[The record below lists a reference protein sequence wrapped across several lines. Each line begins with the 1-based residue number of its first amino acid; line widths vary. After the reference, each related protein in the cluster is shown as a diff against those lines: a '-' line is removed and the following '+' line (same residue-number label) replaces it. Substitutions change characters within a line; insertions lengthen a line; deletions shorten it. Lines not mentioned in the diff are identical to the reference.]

1 MNRRTHPLRA
11 NGAAFIDSLG
21 QRPTVHEAKSPSAES
36 ATHFRVESRLQRLLD
51 NCLPGFP
58 GALPQADLTR
68 APLALN
74 RYRRIIVSFS
84 CVLALGFTVAAF
96 AQDEEET
103 SNAKPDAG
111 GVVIEPSSGKIA
123 EGDTITITFP
133 VSMVAT
139 DLIDV
144 GDQPSPFVSEPKLDG
159 TFLWKS
165 QTEGVF
171 TVNGVV
177 AGARHR
183 LTLAPGLKDAIGKPF
198 VVKDWSA
205 EFRTPEFAITTEF
218 TERKQLPAR
227 PQIYLESTYAV
238 RLDEAAQHIYFQAR
252 ESSERFP
259 VEIIQTAEGKTADS
273 LEATGFR
280 VAPRAPLPVGHTFDL
295 IVNGLLDAK
304 SRRPLP
310 YLQVMPAGKTEPLK
324 VEWLGAFNHPLED
337 PTIRIKFD
345 DSIDPVEATPQRIR
359 VEPALEKMKL
369 LASADQIQITGEF
382 DLKQRYKV
390 TISPE
395 LKGDRGYGLQS
406 ESRWGATFRPKEA
419 CLIFPSRQVFARAR
433 QELRF
438 AFFQVN
444 TPQVTWKLARIPGE
458 KLSAVTARVKEFEK
472 DATDPV
478 TGKIV
483 IDPRTGFAKE
493 FQTELLVDAFQ
504 LPVASSGTFE
514 ATSND
519 TETRRDVRCTPA
531 EASAKAGVPSA
542 NEAFAGPYL
551 FEASATLPDG
561 RIVGNRSIICVND
574 YLLTQKRTPTKVI
587 MRLAKMSD
595 VSSVTGVTIRA
606 VTEDNIEL
614 ARAVTEKNGIA
625 EFPKDKVFPKP
636 NDTNAKNTHL
646 FIADTASGPAL
657 QFAEATAFSSGF
669 DSPPS
674 PNIPHAEIVTDR
686 NLYRPGHIVKMKGLV
701 RDVTVFSGL
710 MIPVGAA
717 VHWSIS
723 ESDGSRVVGKGDT
736 TLSAYGGWEAEWS
749 VPEKAKLG
757 SYEVRCAV
765 GGRDYA
771 GVTVISVQEY
781 RVPLFSVMVEATTP
795 EVGTTAHARISS
807 AYFHGAPNAGARV
820 HWKASWTTS
829 PDYATDSEGPSR
841 KRFNSYSEVGPR
853 LDVDS
858 EDVKTIEGDTQL
870 DAHGFATIACESP
883 FKDNPAVS
891 RMNITW
897 RADITSIDGQ
907 TLSGGEMATLFAT
920 ETRLGVH
927 AEEQTTEPAAV
938 KVDIDALNPE
948 DQKQDGVLVRADLFH
963 VTTKTVKEQI
973 APFVYRYRNTD
984 QFAKVA
990 SQDSKTPAQ
999 LVFPTTETGRYVV
1012 AVNATKVKAPV
1023 VSDETTV
1030 TGEKPAELPVVNE
1043 TTFKIDRRAEPFLP
1057 GEKAAFTIQ
1066 APFGGVAWVSV
1077 ETDEVLDTLLVP
1089 VKGNA
1094 GRIEVPI
1101 KENYAPNATVSIYLV
1116 KPGGENELPLERF
1129 AYTEM
1134 DVRRPDRELK
1144 VAPHLAGTTAK
1155 PGDAVRGE
1163 VLVTSQDKPV
1173 ADADLLVF
1181 AVDDA
1186 VLTLG
1191 DWKLPNIGARFYPR
1205 NVFSVRTYEALHGY
1219 IENLAK
1225 LSLTQKGFV
1234 IGDGGEESIS
1244 NVKNVRKEFR
1254 TLAFWQGNLKT
1265 GADGKVAFEFVAPDN
1280 LTTYRIVAVG
1290 QTKANQFGGDAT
1302 QTVKISK
1309 PLLIDL
1315 ALPRFLREGD
1325 EVELRAVVRQN
1336 FADNDG
1342 VTTRCVTDANLR
1354 LLGGDVTTQSAQRD
1368 APTVFRFKA
1377 KVTDPNLAPTKVR
1390 FEAVSNSNKQMS
1402 DAVEITIPVQ
1412 APTIVRKESVA
1423 ASFNGPQFDARRAMP
1438 EAWKR
1443 GRGQFTTT
1451 ISTSPWLPQM
1461 SGLPVILQYP
1471 HGCFE
1476 QISTKLLG
1484 YSLLANLLAYLPDFQ
1499 QRDVEYRATLERGM
1513 KQYADSILE
1522 NGMLPY
1528 WPGGNTGNGFVTCQ
1542 ALWSVNESVNAGF
1555 KPQSD
1560 LQEKLAGAVKKMV
1573 KGQVPASRFE
1583 KCFALF
1589 VLTQSK
1595 NSDDYKNESQEL
1607 YLHRNEGSD
1616 EDRALL
1622 AIALHQQNIMPS
1634 EQQQL
1639 LREIDKPIKERAFNP
1654 ATFTSMTRA
1663 EAMRAFAFQLI
1674 SPPTWTKQRK
1684 QQTRD
1689 RMSKLMDNAGS
1700 LSTQENL
1707 WLLLAF
1713 KSMLGSET
1721 TPELHSAQPA
1731 AAVVSKNGRS
1741 AAWVDRK
1748 LENDLVIKGLN
1759 QSALTFLM
1767 QAEYSTS
1774 EVDTDRVDRGFR
1786 IERVVKN
1793 LTDATRAGTP
1803 NAPLKLGDQLLITYR
1818 LNTRKLQ
1825 NFVAL
1830 DDSLPAGVEV
1840 VNPNLAL
1847 VGKFYQLPPP
1857 DPQDRLLG
1865 LSYSEMRD
1873 RSALLYFDTVDPGS
1887 GTYSILARATA
1898 AGTFRWPAT
1907 QVAPMYDSRFSGL
1920 SPSSICVISAD

>member
-1 MNRRTHPLRA
+1 MNRPFWKSGNRFALLLVSTLIVCLS
-11 NGAAFIDSLG
+11 AATFG
-21 QRPTVHEAKSPSAES
+21 Q
-36 ATHFRVESRLQRLLD
+36 D
-51 NCLPGFP
+51 
-58 GALPQADLTR
+58 
-68 APLALN
+68 
-74 RYRRIIVSFS
+74 
-84 CVLALGFTVAAF
+84 
-96 AQDEEET
+96 DEEES

-111 GVVIEPSSGKIA
+111 GVVIEPARGKIA

-133 VSMVAT
+133 ASMVAT
-139 DLIDV
+139 SLIDV

-165 QTEGVF
+165 QSEGVF
-171 TVNGVV
+171 TVSGVV
-177 AGARHR
+177 AGEHHR
-183 LTLAPGLKDAIGKPF
+183 LKLAPGLKDADGKPF

-205 EFRTPEFAITTEF
+205 EFRTPKFAITTEF

-227 PQIYLESTYAV
+227 PQIFLESTYTV
-238 RLDEAAQHIYFQAR
+238 RLDEAAQHIYFQDR
-252 ESSERFP
+252 ESRGRVP
-259 VEIIQTAEGKTADS
+259 VEIIQTAEGKAASS

-280 VAPRAPLPVGHTFDL
+280 VTPRAPLPVGHTFDL

-304 SRRPLP
+304 SRRPLS
-310 YLQVMPAGKTEPLK
+310 YLQVMPVGKTEPLK
-324 VEWLGAFNHPLED
+324 VQWLGAFNHPLED
-337 PTIRIKFD
+337 PSIRIKFD
-345 DSIDPVEATPQRIR
+345 DTIDPEEATPERIQ
-359 VEPALEKMKL
+359 VEPAVEKMKL
-369 LASADQIQITGEF
+369 LASADEIQITGEF
-382 DLKQRYKV
+382 DLKQRYRV
-390 TISPE
+390 AISPE
-395 LKGDRGYGLQS
+395 LKGDRGYGLAS

-419 CLIFPSRQVFARAR
+419 CLIFPSTQVFARAR

-444 TPQVTWKLARIPGE
+444 TPQVTWKLARIPSE
-458 KLSAVTARVKEFEK
+458 KLSAVTARVREFEK
-472 DATDPV
+472 DARDPV
-478 TGKIV
+478 TGKVV

-504 LPVASSGTFE
+504 LRVTSSGTFE
-514 ATSND
+514 VTSNH
-519 TETRRDVRCTPA
+519 TETRRDVRCVPPA
-531 EASAKAGVPSA
+531 K
-542 NEAFAGPYL
+542 EAFAGPYL

-561 RIVGNRSIICVND
+561 RIVGNRSVICVND
-574 YLLTQKRTPTKVI
+574 YLLTQKRTPTTVI
-587 MRLAKMSD
+587 MRLAKMAD
-595 VSSVTGVTIRA
+595 ANSVAGVTIRA
-606 VTEDNIEL
+606 LSEENIEL
-614 ARAVTEKNGIA
+614 ARAFTDTNGMA
-625 EFPKDKVFPKP
+625 EFPKDKVFPKTS
-636 NDTNAKNTHL
+636 DSNAKNTHL
-646 FIADTASGPAL
+646 FIADTATGPAL
-657 QFAEATAFSSGF
+657 QFAEATAFSSGY
-669 DSPPS
+669 DSSPS
-674 PNIPHAEIVTDR
+674 PNNPQAEIVTDR
-686 NLYRPGHIVKMKGLV
+686 NLYRPGQTVKMKGLE
-701 RDVTVFSGL
+701 RDVTAARGL
-710 MIPVGAA
+710 VIPVGAA
-717 VHWSIS
+717 VHWKIS
-723 ESDGSRVVGKGDT
+723 ESYGDRVVGEGDT
-736 TLSAYGGWEAEWS
+736 TLSTYGGWEAEWN
-749 VPEKAKLG
+749 VPETAKLG
-757 SYEVRCAV
+757 SYEMRCSVRD
-765 GGRDYA
+765 RDYA
-771 GVTVISVQEY
+771 GVTTINVQEF
-781 RVPLFSVMVEATTP
+781 RVPLFSVMVEPTTP

-820 HWKASWTTS
+820 HWKASWSTS
-829 PDYATDSEGPSR
+829 ADFASDSDEPYR
-841 KRFNSYSEVGPR
+841 RRFNSYAEVGPR
-853 LDVDS
+853 FDMDS
-858 EDVKTIEGDTQL
+858 EDIKTIEGDTQL
-870 DAHGFATIACESP
+870 DAHGFTTITCESP

-897 RADITSIDGQ
+897 RADVTSIDGQ
-907 TLSGGEMATLFAT
+907 TLTGGEMATLFAT
-920 ETRLGVH
+920 ETRLGVR
-927 AEEQTTEPAAV
+927 AEEQVTEPRGV
-938 KVDIDALNPE
+938 KVEIDALNPKDE
-948 DQKQDGVLVRADLFH
+948 KQEGVLVRADLYH
-963 VTTKTVKEQI
+963 VTTKTVKEQL

-990 SQDSKTPAQ
+990 SQESKTPAE

-1012 AVNATKVKAPV
+1012 AVNATEVKAPV

-1030 TGEKPAELPVVNE
+1030 TGEQAAQLPVVNE
-1043 TTFKIDRRAEPFLP
+1043 TSFKVERRAEPFLP
-1057 GEKAAFTIQ
+1057 GEKAALTIQ
-1066 APFGGVAWVSV
+1066 APFGGLAWVSV
-1077 ETDEVLDTLLVP
+1077 ETDEVLDTLIVP

-1129 AYTEM
+1129 AFTEI

-1144 VAPHLAGTTAK
+1144 VAPHLASPTTK

-1173 ADADLLVF
+1173 ADVDLLVF

-1191 DWKLPNIGARFYPR
+1191 DWKLPDIGARFYPR
-1205 NVFSVRTYEALHGY
+1205 NVFSVRTYQALNGY
-1219 IENLAK
+1219 IENIAK

-1234 IGDGGEESIS
+1234 IGDGGEEQIS

-1254 TLAFWQGNLKT
+1254 TLAFWQSNLKT
-1265 GADGKVAFEFVAPDN
+1265 GGDGKVSFEFVAPDN

-1309 PLLIDL
+1309 SLLIDL
-1315 ALPRFLREGD
+1315 AVSRFLREGD

-1336 FADNDG
+1336 FADNGG
-1342 VTTRCVTDANLR
+1342 VTMRCVTDANLK
-1354 LLGGDVTTQSAQRD
+1354 LLGSDVTTQSAQRD

-1423 ASFNGPQFDARRAMP
+1423 ASFHGPQFDAHRAMP

-1443 GRGQFTTT
+1443 GRGHLTTT

-1461 SGLPVILQYP
+1461 SGLPVILEYP

-1484 YSLLANLLAYLPDFQ
+1484 YSLLANVLAYLPDFQ
-1499 QRDVEYRATLERGM
+1499 QRDAEYRATLQRGM
-1513 KQYADSILE
+1513 KQYADSIRE
-1522 NGMLPY
+1522 DGTLPY
-1528 WPGGNTGNGFVTCQ
+1528 WPGGNAANNFVTCQ
-1542 ALWSVNESVNAGF
+1542 ALWSVNKSVDAGLE
-1555 KPQSD
+1555 PPSD
-1560 LQEKLAGAVKKMV
+1560 LQKKLAGAVKKMV
-1573 KGQVPASRFE
+1573 KGQLPASRFE
-1583 KCFALF
+1583 KSFALF
-1589 VLTQSK
+1589 VLTQTK
-1595 NSDDYKNESQEL
+1595 SDDDYNNESQEL

-1616 EDRALL
+1616 EERALL
-1622 AIALHQQNIMPS
+1622 AIALHQQNIMAH

-1663 EAMRAFAFQLI
+1663 EAIRAFAFNAI
-1674 SPPTWTKQRK
+1674 APPTWTKQRK

-1689 RMSKLMDNAGS
+1689 RMSRRMDNAGS

-1713 KSMLGSET
+1713 TSMIGAET
-1721 TPELHSAQPA
+1721 APELHPA
-1731 AAVVSKNGRS
+1731 EPLATVVSKNGRS
-1741 AAWVDRK
+1741 AAWIDRK
-1748 LENDLVIKGLN
+1748 MENDRVIEGLN

-1767 QAEYSTS
+1767 HAEYSTN

-1818 LNTRKLQ
+1818 LDTRKLQ

-1830 DDSLPAGVEV
+1830 EDSLPAGVEV

-1873 RSALLYFDTVDPGS
+1873 RAALLYFDTVDPGS

-1907 QVAPMYDSRFSGL
+1907 QVAPMYDTRFSGL
-1920 SPSSICVISAD
+1920 SPSSVCAISAD

>member
-1 MNRRTHPLRA
+1 MPISAGFKNWRHKNTRMNRRIRETGKRRLRPFA
-11 NGAAFIDSLG
+11 
-21 QRPTVHEAKSPSAES
+21 HSPIRR
-36 ATHFRVESRLQRLLD
+36 F
-51 NCLPGFP
+51 
-58 GALPQADLTR
+58 ALF
-68 APLALN
+68 LA
-74 RYRRIIVSFS
+74 
-84 CVLALGFTVAAF
+84 CVLALGVAGAAM
-96 AQDEEET
+96 AQEEEQEEET

-111 GVVIEPSSGKIA
+111 GMVIEPANGKIA

-133 VSMVAT
+133 VSMVAP

-144 GDQPSPFVSEPKLDG
+144 GDQPCPFVSEPKLEG

-171 TVNGVV
+171 TVSSVV
-177 AGARHR
+177 TGARHR
-183 LTLAPGLKDAIGKPF
+183 LTLAPGLKDVSGKPF

-205 EFRTPEFAITTEF
+205 EFRTPKFAITTEF
-218 TERKQLPAR
+218 GERKQLPAR
-227 PQIYLESTYAV
+227 PQIYLDSTYAV
-238 RLDEAAQHIYFQAR
+238 RLDEAAQHIYFQDR
-252 ESSERFP
+252 ESRQRFP
-259 VEIIQTAEGKTADS
+259 VEVIQTGEDKTSES

-280 VAPRAPLPVGHTFDL
+280 VTPREPLPVGRTFDL

-310 YLQVMPAGKTEPLK
+310 YLQVMPAGKTEPLQ
-324 VEWLGAFNHPLED
+324 VQWLGAFNHALEE
-337 PTIRIKFD
+337 PAIRIKFND
-345 DSIDPVEATPQRIR
+345 YIDPMEVTPERIR
-359 VEPALEKMKL
+359 VEPAVEKMKL
-369 LASADQIQITGEF
+369 LASGDEIEITGDF

-395 LKGDRGYGLQS
+395 LKGDRGYGVAG
-406 ESRWGATFRPKEA
+406 ESRWGATFHPKES
-419 CLIFPSRQVFARAR
+419 CLIFPSTQVFARAR

-444 TPQVTWKLARIPGE
+444 TPQVTWKLARIPAE

-478 TGKIV
+478 TGKAV
-483 IDPRTGFAKE
+483 IDPRTGFGKQ

-504 LPVASSGTFE
+504 LPVSAGGRFDAKSD
-514 ATSND
+514 D
-519 TETRRDVRCTPA
+519 TETRRDVRCTP
-531 EASAKAGVPSA
+531 SGS
-542 NEAFAGPYL
+542 EAFAGPYL

-561 RIVGNRSIICVND
+561 QIVGNRSIICVND
-574 YLLTQKRTPTKVI
+574 YLLTQKRTPATVI
-587 MRLAKMSD
+587 VRLAKMSD
-595 VSSVTGVTIRA
+595 GSSVSGVAIRA

-614 ARAVTEKNGIA
+614 ARAISDKDGMA
-625 EFPKDKVFPKP
+625 EFARDTVFPKARG
-636 NDTNAKNTHL
+636 AKDTHL
-646 FIADTASGPAL
+646 FIADTPTGPAL
-657 QFAEATAFSSGF
+657 QFADATAYSSGS
-669 DSPPS
+669 DYARLGKR
-674 PNIPHAEIVTDR
+674 PHAEIVTDR
-686 NLYRPGHIVKMKGLV
+686 NLYRPGQTVKMKGLV
-701 RDVTVFSGL
+701 RDVTQFSGL
-710 MIPVGAA
+710 MIPFAA
-717 VHWSIS
+717 GVHWSVT
-723 ESDGSRVVGKGDT
+723 EADGSRVVGEGDT
-736 TLSAYGGWEAEWS
+736 TLSSYGGWEGEWS

-757 SYEVRCAV
+757 SYEVRCRVAS
-765 GGRDYA
+765 RDYE

-781 RVPLFSVMVEATTP
+781 RVPLFSVIVEATTP

-807 AYFHGAPNAGARV
+807 AYFHGAPNVGARV
-820 HWKASWTTS
+820 HWKATWTTS
-829 PDYATDSEGPSR
+829 PEYGSEVEGTYR
-841 KRFNSYSEVGPR
+841 KRFNNYAEIGPR
-853 LDVDS
+853 LDPYS
-858 EDVKTIEGDTQL
+858 EEIKTIEGETRL
-870 DAHGFATIACESP
+870 DAHGFATFTCESP
-883 FKDNPAVS
+883 FKDNPAVGRTS
-891 RMNITW
+891 VVW
-897 RADITSIDGQ
+897 RADVTSIDGQ
-907 TLSGGEMATLFAT
+907 TLSGGDTATLFPA
-920 ETRLGVH
+920 ETRLGVR
-927 AEEQTTEPAAV
+927 AEEQITEPAGLPAGASAQAGV
-938 KVDIDALNPE
+938 KVEIDALDPNDE
-948 DQKQDGVLVRADLFH
+948 KVDGVLVRADLFH

-990 SQDSKTPAQ
+990 SQESKTPAE
-999 LVFPTTETGRYVV
+999 LIFPTSETGRYVV
-1012 AVNATKVKAPV
+1012 AVNATKIKTPV

-1030 TGEKPAELPVVNE
+1030 TGEKPAELPVINE
-1043 TTFKIDRRAEPFLP
+1043 TTFKIEHRPEAFLP
-1057 GEKAAFTIQ
+1057 GDKAALTIQ

-1077 ETDEVLDTLLVP
+1077 ETDEILDTLLVP

-1094 GRIEVPI
+1094 GRIELPI
-1101 KENYAPNATVSIYLV
+1101 KPDYAPNATVSIYLV
-1116 KPGGENELPLERF
+1116 KPGGDKELPLERF
-1129 AYTEM
+1129 AYTDIE
-1134 DVRRPDRELK
+1134 VRRPDRELK
-1144 VAPHLAGTTAK
+1144 IEPRLASATAK
-1155 PGDAVRGE
+1155 PGDVVRGE
-1163 VLVTSQDKPV
+1163 VLATSENKPV
-1173 ADADLLVF
+1173 PDVDLLAF

-1191 DWKLPNIGARFYPR
+1191 DWKLPNLGEKFYPK
-1205 NVFSVRTYEALHGY
+1205 NPFSVRTYQALHGY

-1225 LSLTQKGFV
+1225 LSLTQKGFT
-1234 IGDGGEESIS
+1234 IGDGGEEAVS

-1254 TLAFWQGNLKT
+1254 TLAYWQASLKT
-1265 GADGKVAFEFVAPDN
+1265 GSDGKVAFEFIAPDN
-1280 LTTYRIVAVG
+1280 LTTYRIVAIG

-1315 ALPRFLREGD
+1315 ALPRFLRDGD

-1336 FADNDG
+1336 FADSDG
-1342 VTTRCVTDANLR
+1342 ITARCVTDANVK
-1354 LLGGDVTTQSAQRD
+1354 LLAGDVTTQSAHRD

-1423 ASFNGPQFDARRAMP
+1423 GSFNGPQFDAYRAMP
-1438 EAWKR
+1438 EVWKR
-1443 GRGQFTTT
+1443 GRGHFSTT
-1451 ISTSPWLPQM
+1451 ISTSPWLPQIA
-1461 SGLPVILQYP
+1461 GLPVILEYP

-1484 YSLLANLLAYLPDFQ
+1484 YSLLANLLEYLPDFQ
-1499 QRDVEYRATLERGM
+1499 QRDPEYRATLERGM
-1513 KQYADSILE
+1513 KQYADSLLDD
-1522 NGMLPY
+1522 GMLPY
-1528 WPGGNTGNGFVTCQ
+1528 WPGGTTGNGFVSCQ

-1555 KPQSD
+1555 EPPTE
-1560 LQEKLAGAVKKMV
+1560 LQEKLAGAVSKIV
-1573 KGQVPASRFE
+1573 KSQLPASRFE

-1589 VLTQSK
+1589 VLTQAGDP
-1595 NSDDYKNESQEL
+1595 NFRNESQEL

-1622 AIALHQQNIMPS
+1622 AIALHQQNIMPR

-1663 EAMRAFAFQLI
+1663 EAMRAFAFNVI
-1674 SPPTWTKQRK
+1674 APPTWTKQRK
-1684 QQTRD
+1684 QQARD
-1689 RMSKLMDNAGS
+1689 RMSKLMDDAGS

-1713 KSMLGSET
+1713 KSMLGAET
-1721 TPELHSAQPA
+1721 TSELRAPQPPPG
-1731 AAVVSKNGRS
+1731 VLSKNGRS
-1741 AAWVDRK
+1741 AAWLDRK
-1748 LENDLVIKGLN
+1748 MENDLVIKGLN

-1793 LTDATRAGTP
+1793 LTDATRVGSP
-1803 NAPLKLGDQLLITYR
+1803 DAPLKLGDQLLITYR

-1830 DDSLPAGVEV
+1830 EDALPAGVEV

-1847 VGKFYQLPPP
+1847 VGKFYQLPPH

-1898 AGTFRWPAT
+1898 GGTFRWPAT

-1920 SPSSICVISAD
+1920 SPSNVCVISAD

>member
-1 MNRRTHPLRA
+1 MGRRFSIAVLFLVVCGFASGPP
-11 NGAAFIDSLG
+11 AA
-21 QRPTVHEAKSPSAES
+21 
-36 ATHFRVESRLQRLLD
+36 
-51 NCLPGFP
+51 
-58 GALPQADLTR
+58 
-68 APLALN
+68 LA
-74 RYRRIIVSFS
+74 RSDVDEE
-84 CVLALGFTVAAF
+84 
-96 AQDEEET
+96 QEEET

-111 GVVIEPSSGKIA
+111 GVVIDPSSGKIA

-133 VSMVAT
+133 VSMVAA

-144 GDQPSPFVSEPKLDG
+144 GDQASPFLSEPKLDG

-171 TVNGVV
+171 TISAVV

-183 LTLAPGLKDAIGKPF
+183 LKLAPGLKDVTGKPF
-198 VVKDWSA
+198 IVKDWSA
-205 EFRTPEFAITTEF
+205 EFRTPKFAITTEF
-218 TERKQLPAR
+218 SERKQLAAR
-227 PQIYLESTYAV
+227 PQIYLELTYAV
-238 RLDEAAQHIYFQAR
+238 RLDEAAQHIYFQDREAR
-252 ESSERFP
+252 ERFP
-259 VEIIQTAEGKTADS
+259 VEVIQTAEGKAAGS

-280 VAPRAPLPVGHTFDL
+280 VTPRAPLPVGRTFDL

-310 YLQVMPAGKTEPLK
+310 YLQVMPVGKTEPLE
-324 VEWLGAFNHPLED
+324 VQWLGAFNHPLED

-345 DSIDPVEATPQRIR
+345 DSIDPVEATPERIR
-359 VEPALEKMKL
+359 VEPAVAKMKL
-369 LASADQIQITGEF
+369 LASADEMQITGEF

-406 ESRWGATFRPKEA
+406 ESRWGATFRPKES
-419 CLIFPSRQVFARAR
+419 CLIFPSTQVFARAR

-444 TPQVTWKLARIPGE
+444 TPQGTWKMARIPAE
-458 KLSAVTARVKEFEK
+458 KLSAVTARAKEFEK
-472 DATDPV
+472 DAKDPV
-478 TGKIV
+478 TGKVI

-514 ATSND
+514 ATNSD
-519 TETRRDVRCTPA
+519 TETRRDVRCVPPA
-531 EASAKAGVPSA
+531 KEAL
-542 NEAFAGPYL
+542 AGPYL

-574 YLLTQKRTPTKVI
+574 YLLTQKRTPTTAI

-595 VSSVTGVTIRA
+595 ASSVAGVTIRA
-606 VTEDNIEL
+606 LTEDNIEL

-625 EFPKDKVFPKP
+625 EFKKDTIFPKTSVP
-636 NDTNAKNTHL
+636 NAKNTHL

-657 QFAEATAFSSGF
+657 QFAEATAFPSGI
-669 DSPPS
+669 DSASPPNR
-674 PNIPHAEIVTDR
+674 PQAEIVTDR
-686 NLYRPGHIVKMKGLV
+686 NLYRPGHTVKMKGLA

-710 MIPVGAA
+710 TIPFGAA

-723 ESDGSRVVGKGDT
+723 QSDGSRVVGEGDT
-736 TLSAYGGWEAEWS
+736 TLTPYGGWEAEWT

-757 SYEVRCAV
+757 SYEVRCSV
-765 GGRDYA
+765 SGRDYA

-820 HWKASWTTS
+820 HWKASWTTLA
-829 PDYATDSEGPSR
+829 DYASDSGEPYR

-858 EDVKTIEGDTQL
+858 EDIKTIEGDTQL

-883 FKDNPAVS
+883 FKDNPAVG
-891 RMNITW
+891 RMNIIW
-897 RADITSIDGQ
+897 RADVTSIDGQ

-920 ETRLGVH
+920 ETRLGVR
-927 AEEQTTEPAAV
+927 AEEQITEPAGI

-948 DQKQDGVLVRADLFH
+948 DQKQGGVLVRADLFH

-990 SQDSKTPAQ
+990 SQESRTPAE

-1012 AVNATKVKAPV
+1012 AVKPTKVKAPV

-1094 GRIEVPI
+1094 GRIELPI

-1129 AYTEM
+1129 AYSEI

-1144 VAPHLAGTTAK
+1144 VVPRLASTTAK
-1155 PGDAVRGE
+1155 PGDVVRGE
-1163 VLVTSQDKPV
+1163 VVVTSQDKPV

-1205 NVFSVRTYEALHGY
+1205 NVFAVRTYEALHGY

-1234 IGDGGEESIS
+1234 IGDGGEEAIS

-1254 TLAFWQGNLKT
+1254 TLAFWQGSLKT
-1265 GADGKVAFEFVAPDN
+1265 GADGKVTFEFVAPDN

-1336 FADNDG
+1336 FAASDG
-1342 VTTRCVTDANLR
+1342 VTTRCVTDANVK
-1354 LLGGDVTTQSAQRD
+1354 LLGGDVTTESAQRD
-1368 APTVFRFKA
+1368 APTVFRFNA

-1438 EAWKR
+1438 EVWRR
-1443 GRGQFTTT
+1443 GRGHFTTT

-1461 SGLPVILQYP
+1461 SGLPVILEYP

-1484 YSLLANLLAYLPDFQ
+1484 YSLLANVLAYLPNFQ
-1499 QRDVEYRATLERGM
+1499 QRDAEYRATLERGM
-1513 KQYADSILE
+1513 KQYADSVRE
-1522 NGMLPY
+1522 DGMLPY

-1542 ALWSVNESVNAGF
+1542 ALWSVNKSIGAGLE
-1555 KPQSD
+1555 PPSD

-1589 VLTQSK
+1589 VLTQSEK
-1595 NSDDYKNESQEL
+1595 GDDYKNESQEL

-1622 AIALHQQNIMPS
+1622 VIALHQQNIMAH

-1663 EAMRAFAFQLI
+1663 EAMRAFAFNMVA
-1674 SPPTWTKQRK
+1674 PPTWTKQRK
-1684 QQTRD
+1684 QQARD
-1689 RMSKLMDNAGS
+1689 RMSKLMDDAGS

-1713 KSMLGSET
+1713 TSMLGAET
-1721 TPELHSAQPA
+1721 TPELHAAQPP

-1741 AAWVDRK
+1741 ASWVDRK
-1748 LENDLVIKGLN
+1748 MENDLAIKGLN

-1793 LTDATRAGTP
+1793 LTDATRVGTP

-1830 DDSLPAGVEV
+1830 EDSLPAGVEV

-1873 RSALLYFDTVDPGS
+1873 RSALLYFDSVDPGS
-1887 GTYSILARATA
+1887 GTYAILARATA

-1920 SPSSICVISAD
+1920 SPSSVCVISAN

>member
-1 MNRRTHPLRA
+1 VRPMKRRDEESVSRRHALKAASSRRTPKRA
-11 NGAAFIDSLG
+11 ARAKENCPFADSRFRRFMPFL
-21 QRPTVHEAKSPSAES
+21 ACLFAIAIASA
-36 ATHFRVESRLQRLLD
+36 
-51 NCLPGFP
+51 G
-58 GALPQADLTR
+58 
-68 APLALN
+68 
-74 RYRRIIVSFS
+74 
-84 CVLALGFTVAAF
+84 F
-96 AQDEEET
+96 AQDEEQEDET

-111 GVVIEPSSGKIA
+111 GIVMEPSSGKIA

-133 VSMVAT
+133 VSMIAPE
-139 DLIDV
+139 LIDL
-144 GDQPSPFVSEPKLDG
+144 GDQQSPFVSEPKLDG

-171 TVNGVV
+171 TVSGVV

-183 LTLAPGLKDAIGKPF
+183 LTLAPGLKDATGKPF

-205 EFRTPEFAITTEF
+205 EFRTPKFAITSDF
-218 TERKQLPAR
+218 GERKQLPAR
-227 PQIYLESTYAV
+227 PQIYLDSTYAV
-238 RLDEAAQHIYFQAR
+238 RLDEAAQHIYFQDR
-252 ESSERFP
+252 ESHDRFP
-259 VEIIQTAEGKTADS
+259 VEVIQTAEEKTADS

-280 VAPRAPLPVGHTFDL
+280 VTPRAPLPVGHTFEL

-310 YLQVMPAGKTEPLK
+310 YLQVMPVGKTEPLD
-324 VEWLGAFNHPLED
+324 VQWLGAFNHALED
-337 PTIRIKFD
+337 PAIRIKFND
-345 DSIDPVEATPQRIR
+345 YIDPVEVTPERIR
-359 VEPALEKMKL
+359 VEPGVEKMKL
-369 LASADQIQITGEF
+369 LARSDEIEITGDF
-382 DLKQRYKV
+382 DLKQHYKV

-395 LKGDRGYGLQS
+395 LKGDRGYGLPS

-419 CLIFPSRQVFARAR
+419 CLIFPATQVFARAR

-444 TPQVTWKLARIPGE
+444 TPQVTWKLARIPAE
-458 KLSAVTARVKEFEK
+458 KLSAVTARVKEFKK
-472 DATDPV
+472 DSTDPV
-478 TGKIV
+478 TGKVV
-483 IDPRTGFAKE
+483 IDPRTGFAKQ

-504 LPVASSGTFE
+504 LPVSASGSFDS
-514 ATSND
+514 TSSD
-519 TETRRDVRCTPA
+519 TETRRDVRCTQPT
-531 EASAKAGVPSA
+531 
-542 NEAFAGPYL
+542 NETFAGPYL
-551 FEASATLPDG
+551 FEASAALPDG
-561 RIVGNRSIICVND
+561 RIVGNRSIVCVND
-574 YLLTQKRTPTKVI
+574 YLLTQKRTPTTVI

-595 VSSVTGVTIRA
+595 ASSVAGVTIRA
-606 VTEDNIEL
+606 LTEENIEL
-614 ARAVTEKNGIA
+614 ARGVTERNGIA
-625 EFPKDKVFPKP
+625 EFPKDTVFPKTRDP
-636 NDTNAKNTHL
+636 NAKSTHL
-646 FIADTASGPAL
+646 FIADTATGPAL
-657 QFAEATAFSSGF
+657 QFAEATAYSSGS
-669 DSPPS
+669 DYAPS
-674 PNIPHAEIVTDR
+674 AKRSHAEIVTDR
-686 NLYRPGHIVKMKGLV
+686 NLYRPGQTVKMKGLA
-701 RDVTVFSGL
+701 RDVSVFSGL
-710 MIPVGAA
+710 MIPFGAD
-717 VHWSIS
+717 VHWSVT
-723 ESDGSRVVGKGDT
+723 EGDGSRVVGEGDT
-736 TLSAYGGWEAEWS
+736 TLSAYGGWEAEWK
-749 VPEKAKLG
+749 VPEKTKLG
-757 SYEVRCAV
+757 SYEIRCRVA
-765 GGRDYA
+765 GRDYD
-771 GVTVISVQEY
+771 GVTLISVQEY
-781 RVPLFSVMVEATTP
+781 RVPLFSVIVEATTP
-795 EVGTTAHARISS
+795 EVGTAAHARISS
-807 AYFHGAPNAGARV
+807 AYFHGAPNVAARV
-820 HWKASWTTS
+820 HWKATWTT
-829 PDYATDSEGPSR
+829 YAEFGSEVEGAYR
-841 KRFNSYSEVGPR
+841 KRFNSYAEVGPR

-858 EDVKTIEGDTQL
+858 EDIKTIEGDTQL
-870 DAHGFATIACESP
+870 DAHGFATLVCESP
-883 FKDNPAVS
+883 FKDNPALGRANV
-891 RMNITW
+891 IW
-897 RADITSIDGQ
+897 RADVTSIDGQ
-907 TLSGGEMATLFAT
+907 TLSGGDTATLFPT
-920 ETRLGVH
+920 ETRLGVR
-927 AEEQTTEPAAV
+927 AEEQITEPAGV
-938 KVDIDALNPE
+938 KVEIDALDAQ
-948 DQKQDGVLVRADLFH
+948 DQKVDGVAVRADLFH

-984 QFAKVA
+984 QFDKVA
-990 SQDSKTPAQ
+990 SQESKTPAE
-999 LVFPTTETGRYVV
+999 LVFPTSETGRYVV

-1043 TTFKIDRRAEPFLP
+1043 TTFKIERRAEPFLP
-1057 GEKAAFTIQ
+1057 GEKAALTIQ

-1094 GRIEVPI
+1094 GRIELPI

-1129 AYTEM
+1129 AYTDI

-1144 VAPHLAGTTAK
+1144 IAPRLASATAK
-1155 PGDAVRGE
+1155 PSDVVRGE
-1163 VLVTSQDKPV
+1163 VLVTSEDKPV
-1173 ADADLLVF
+1173 PDADLLVF

-1191 DWKLPNIGARFYPR
+1191 DWKLPKIGDRFYPR
-1205 NVFSVRTYEALHGY
+1205 NPFSIRTYQALHGY
-1219 IENLAK
+1219 IENLAT
-1225 LSLTQKGFV
+1225 LSLTQKGFT
-1234 IGDGGEESIS
+1234 IGDGGEEAIS

-1254 TLAFWQGNLKT
+1254 TLAYWQGSLKT
-1265 GADGKVAFEFVAPDN
+1265 GADGKVAFEFIAPDN
-1280 LTTYRIVAVG
+1280 LTTYRVVAVG

-1315 ALPRFLREGD
+1315 ALPRFLRNGD

-1336 FADNDG
+1336 FAETDG
-1342 VTTRCVTDANLR
+1342 VTTRCVTDANIK
-1354 LLGGDVTTQSAQRD
+1354 LLGGDVTSESAHRD

-1377 KVTDPNLAPTKVR
+1377 KVTDPELTATKVR

-1412 APTIVRKESVA
+1412 APTIVRKETVA
-1423 ASFNGPQFDARRAMP
+1423 GSFSGPQFDAQRVMP
-1438 EAWKR
+1438 QPWKR
-1443 GRGQFTTT
+1443 GHGQFSTT
-1451 ISTSPWLPQM
+1451 ISTSPWLPQI
-1461 SGLPVILQYP
+1461 SGLPVILEYP

-1499 QRDVEYRATLERGM
+1499 QRDAEYRATLERGM
-1513 KQYADSILE
+1513 KQYADSLLE
-1522 NGMLPY
+1522 DGMLPY

-1542 ALWSVNESVNAGF
+1542 ALWSVNESVNASF
-1555 KPQSD
+1555 ELPTD
-1560 LQEKLAGAVKKMV
+1560 LQEKLAGAVRKIV
-1573 KGQVPASRFE
+1573 KAQLPASRFE

-1595 NSDDYKNESQEL
+1595 NGDDYRNESQEL

-1622 AIALHQQNIMPS
+1622 AIALHQQNFMER

-1663 EAMRAFAFQLI
+1663 EAMRAFAFNVI
-1674 SPPTWTKQRK
+1674 APPMWTNQRK
-1684 QQTRD
+1684 QQARE
-1689 RMSKLMDNAGS
+1689 RMSKLMDDAGS

-1713 KSMLGSET
+1713 KSMLGAET
-1721 TPELHSAQPA
+1721 TPELHAPQPPPS
-1731 AAVVSKNGRS
+1731 VSSKNARS

-1748 LENDLVIKGLN
+1748 MQDDLAIKGLN
-1759 QSALTFLM
+1759 HGALTFLM

-1774 EVDTDRVDRGFR
+1774 EVDTARVDRGFR

-1793 LTDATRAGTP
+1793 LTDATRVGSP

-1830 DDSLPAGVEV
+1830 EDALPAGVEV

-1857 DPQDRLLG
+1857 DPQDRLIG

-1920 SPSSICVISAD
+1920 SPSSVCVISAD

>member
-1 MNRRTHPLRA
+1 M
-11 NGAAFIDSLG
+11 
-21 QRPTVHEAKSPSAES
+21 
-36 ATHFRVESRLQRLLD
+36 
-51 NCLPGFP
+51 
-58 GALPQADLTR
+58 ALKR
-68 APLALN
+68 C
-74 RYRRIIVSFS
+74 RRILVSFS

-96 AQDEEET
+96 AQDEEEA

-111 GVVIEPSSGKIA
+111 GIVMEPSSGKIA

-133 VSMVAT
+133 VSMIAA

-144 GDQPSPFVSEPKLDG
+144 GDQASPFVSEPKLDG

-171 TVNGVV
+171 TVSGVV
-177 AGARHR
+177 AEAQHR
-183 LTLAPGLKDAIGKPF
+183 LTLAPGLKDATGKPF

-205 EFRTPEFAITTEF
+205 EFKTPKFAITTEF
-218 TERKQLPAR
+218 NERKRLPAR
-227 PQIYLESTYAV
+227 PQIYLDSTYAV
-238 RLDEAAQHIYFQAR
+238 RLDEAAQHIYFQDR
-252 ESSERFP
+252 EERQRFP
-259 VEIIQTAEGKTADS
+259 VEVIQTAEGKAADS

-280 VAPRAPLPVGHTFDL
+280 VTSRAPLPVGHTFDL

-310 YLQVMPAGKTEPLK
+310 YLQVMPAGKTEPLE
-324 VEWLGAFNHPLED
+324 VQWLGAFNHPLED
-337 PTIRIKFD
+337 PVIRIKFD
-345 DSIDPVEATPQRIR
+345 DFMDPVEVTPERIR
-359 VEPALEKMKL
+359 VVPAVEKVKL
-369 LASADQIQITGEF
+369 LASGDQIAITGDF
-382 DLKQRYKV
+382 DLKQHYKV

-395 LKGDRGYGLQS
+395 LKGDRGYGVQS
-406 ESRWGATFRPKEA
+406 ESRWGATFRPKES
-419 CLIFPSRQVFARAR
+419 CLIFPSTQVFARAR

-444 TPQVTWKLARIPGE
+444 TPQVTWKLARIPAE
-458 KLSAVTARVKEFEK
+458 KLSAVTTRVKEFEK
-472 DATDPV
+472 DARDSV
-478 TGKIV
+478 TGTVV
-483 IDPRTGFAKE
+483 INPRTGFAKE
-493 FQTELLVDAFQ
+493 FQTELLVEAFQ
-504 LPVASSGTFE
+504 LPVASSGAFE

-531 EASAKAGVPSA
+531 EASAKAGVLPA
-542 NEAFAGPYL
+542 NEVFAGPYL

-561 RIVGNRSIICVND
+561 RVVGNRSIICVND

-595 VSSVTGVTIRA
+595 ASSMAGVTIRA
-606 VTEDNIEL
+606 LTDENIEL
-614 ARAVTEKNGIA
+614 ARAITDKEGIA
-625 EFPKDKVFPKP
+625 EFPKGRVFPKSR
-636 NDTNAKNTHL
+636 DSKAKNTHL
-646 FIADTASGPAL
+646 FIADTTAGPAL
-657 QFAEATAFSSGF
+657 QFAEATAYSSGI
-669 DSPPS
+669 DSAPS
-674 PNIPHAEIVTDR
+674 PNRPQAEIITDR
-686 NLYRPGHIVKMKGLV
+686 NLYRPGHTVKMKGLA
-701 RDVTVFSGL
+701 RDVTDSSGL
-710 MIPVGAA
+710 TIPVGTS
-717 VHWSIS
+717 VHWTIK
-723 ESDGSRVVGKGDT
+723 ESDGSRVVGEGDT
-736 TLSAYGGWEAEWS
+736 TLSAYGGWEAEWN

-757 SYEVRCAV
+757 SYEVRCAL
-765 GGRDYA
+765 GGRDYG

-781 RVPLFSVMVEATTP
+781 RVPLFSVMVETTTP
-795 EVGTTAHARISS
+795 EVGTTAHARIAS

-820 HWKASWTTS
+820 HWKASWTTLADFVS
-829 PDYATDSEGPSR
+829 DSDEPYR
-841 KRFNSYSEVGPR
+841 KRFNAYSEVGPR

-858 EDVKTIEGDTQL
+858 EDIKTIEGDTQL

-883 FKDNPAVS
+883 FKDNPAVGRTS
-891 RMNITW
+891 IIW
-897 RADITSIDGQ
+897 RADVTSIDGQ
-907 TLSGGEMATLFAT
+907 TLSGGDTATLFAT
-920 ETRLGVH
+920 ETRLGVRV
-927 AEEQTTEPAAV
+927 EEQTTEPAGI
-938 KVDIDALNPE
+938 KVDIDALDPE
-948 DQKQDGVLVRADLFH
+948 DEKKDGVLVRADLFH

-990 SQDSKTPAQ
+990 SQESKTPAE

-1023 VSDETTV
+1023 VSDEITV
-1030 TGEKPAELPVVNE
+1030 TGEKPAQLPVVNE

-1057 GEKAAFTIQ
+1057 GEKAAFTIE

-1101 KENYAPNATVSIYLV
+1101 KENYAPNAAVSIYLV
-1116 KPGGENELPLERF
+1116 KPGRENELPLERF
-1129 AYTEM
+1129 AYSEI

-1144 VAPHLAGTTAK
+1144 VAPRLASNTAK
-1155 PGDAVRGE
+1155 PGDVVRGE

-1191 DWKLPNIGARFYPR
+1191 DWKLPDIGARFYPR
-1205 NVFSVRTYEALHGY
+1205 NGFAVRTYEALHGY
-1219 IENLAK
+1219 IESLAK

-1234 IGDGGEESIS
+1234 IGDGGEEAIS
-1244 NVKNVRKEFR
+1244 NIKNVRKEFR
-1254 TLAFWQGNLKT
+1254 TLAFWQGSLKT

-1290 QTKANQFGGDAT
+1290 QTRMNQFGGDAT
-1302 QTVKISK
+1302 ETVKISK

-1336 FADNDG
+1336 FAEKDG
-1342 VTTRCVTDANLR
+1342 VTTRCVTDANIK
-1354 LLGGDVTTQSAQRD
+1354 LLGGDVTTESSQRD

-1390 FEAVSNSNKQMS
+1390 FEAVSDSNKQMS

-1423 ASFNGPQFDARRAMP
+1423 AAFNGPQFDARRAMP
-1438 EAWKR
+1438 EVWRR
-1443 GRGQFTTT
+1443 GRGHFTTT

-1461 SGLPVILQYP
+1461 SGLPVILEYP

-1484 YSLLANLLAYLPDFQ
+1484 YSLLANVLTYLPDFQ
-1499 QRDVEYRATLERGM
+1499 QRDAEYRATLERGM
-1513 KQYADSILE
+1513 KQYADSVQE
-1522 NGMLPY
+1522 DGTLPY

-1542 ALWSVNESVNAGF
+1542 ALWSVNESVKAGF
-1555 KPQSD
+1555 EPPSD
-1560 LQEKLAGAVKKMV
+1560 LQEKLGGAVKKMV
-1573 KGQVPASRFE
+1573 KGQVPASRFQ

-1589 VLTQSK
+1589 VLTQSE
-1595 NSDDYKNESQEL
+1595 NGDDYKNESQEL

-1616 EDRALL
+1616 EDRVLL
-1622 AIALHQQNIMPS
+1622 AIALHQQNIMAH

-1654 ATFTSMTRA
+1654 ATFSSMTRA
-1663 EAMRAFAFQLI
+1663 EAMRAFAFNAI

-1684 QQTRD
+1684 QQARE
-1689 RMSKLMDNAGS
+1689 RMSKLMDDAGS

-1713 KSMLGSET
+1713 TSMIGTEA
-1721 TPELHSAQPA
+1721 TPELHPAQPP

-1741 AAWVDRK
+1741 AAWVDHK
-1748 LENDLVIKGLN
+1748 MENDLVIKGLN

-1793 LTDATRAGTP
+1793 LTDATRVGTP
-1803 NAPLKLGDQLLITYR
+1803 NTPLKLGDQLLITYR

-1830 DDSLPAGVEV
+1830 EDALPAGLEV

-1907 QVAPMYDSRFSGL
+1907 QIAPMYDSRFSGL
-1920 SPSSICVISAD
+1920 SPSSVCVVSAD